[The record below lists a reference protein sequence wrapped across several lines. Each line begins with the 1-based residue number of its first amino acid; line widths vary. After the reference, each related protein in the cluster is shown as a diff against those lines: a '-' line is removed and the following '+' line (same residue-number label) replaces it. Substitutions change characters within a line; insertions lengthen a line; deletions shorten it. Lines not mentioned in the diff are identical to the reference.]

1 MARIRSLHPGQWF
14 DEEFVSCTFPARL
27 LALALRSMADDQGVF
42 EWKPVQIKM
51 QALPADTI
59 EVGPLLEELLGN
71 NQIQRFESGG
81 KAYGAIRNFRKWQR
95 PEKPKVVHPLPANLR
110 RYVGLPPF
118 GDERDAEQSATG
130 GEDGGSQSATDA
142 TTAADGSATDT
153 AAQADQ
159 SAIDTLPRSVQ
170 SANDSTPDGDQ
181 SANGT
186 LPLDVQSPTSRR
198 HIAEGSPNCS
208 AEEGGRRK
216 EVKRTATQSRPPK
229 ELGEMVAVWNEV
241 CGDVLPRAQDDI
253 SDSRQSKLR
262 LRLADRMGGSI
273 DTWRAFCQ
281 RVRAAPHLI
290 GGTNGDWRAS
300 LDWCLEPKNM
310 DKVLEG
316 NYDRAAP
323 AAARTPGQ
331 SYAGNL

>member
-59 EVGPLLEELLGN
+59 EVGPLLEELLAN
-71 NQIQRFESGG
+71 NQVQRFESGG

-118 GDERDAEQSATG
+118 GDERDAEQPATG
-130 GEDGGSQSATDA
+130 GKDGGGQ
-142 TTAADGSATDT
+142 SATDT

-170 SANDSTPDGDQ
+170 SATDPTPASDQ

-186 LPLDVQSPTSRR
+186 LPLDVQSPTGRR
-198 HIAEGSPNCS
+198 HVAEGSPNCS

-216 EVKRTATQSRPPK
+216 EVMRTATQSRPP
-229 ELGEMVAVWNEV
+229 EEPGEMVAVWNEV
-241 CGDVLPRAQDDI
+241 CGDVLPRAKADI
-253 SDSRQSKLR
+253 PASRQAKLR
-262 LRLADRMGGSI
+262 GRLADEMGGSVA
-273 DTWRAFCQ
+273 TWRAFCQ

-290 GGTNGDWRAS
+290 GESKGEWRAS

-310 DKVLEG
+310 GKVLEG
-316 NYDRAAP
+316 NFDRAPTAV
-323 AAARTPGQ
+323 ACTPGQ